1 MNDTINALIALDEDV
16 DETVVEAA
24 LPPGGKVV
32 LAGLIEGLGNADG
45 VLDDQTA
52 DVLVVACSRDSS

>member
-45 VLDDQTA
+45 ALDDQTA
-52 DVLVVACSRDSS
+52 DVLVVA